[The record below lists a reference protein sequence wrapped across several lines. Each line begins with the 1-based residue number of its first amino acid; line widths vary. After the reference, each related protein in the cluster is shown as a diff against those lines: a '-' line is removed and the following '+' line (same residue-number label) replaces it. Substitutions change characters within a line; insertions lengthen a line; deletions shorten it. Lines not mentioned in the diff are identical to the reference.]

1 MTPSSHSV
9 STRSRPLKP
18 LPSNGDKG
26 HAGEERAN
34 AFLTECGYHVVAR
47 NVRLPGGEIDAVC
60 LDGTTLVIVEVKR
73 RDSRTFGSALRAV
86 DARKRS
92 TLRRIAADYAQIVAP
107 AAKIRFDVVTLDGP
121 NVRLH
126 RNAF

>member
-1 MTPSSHSV
+1 MSPPPSD
-9 STRSRPLKP
+9 
-18 LPSNGDKG
+18 NGEKG
-26 HAGEERAN
+26 RRGEDRASS
-34 AFLTECGYHVVAR
+34 FLAACGYRVLAR

-60 LDGTTLVIVEVKR
+60 LDGPTLVIVEVKR

-86 DARKRS
+86 DARKRA

-107 AAKIRFDVVTLDGP
+107 AAKIRFDIVTLDGQ
-121 NVRLH
+121 RLSLH